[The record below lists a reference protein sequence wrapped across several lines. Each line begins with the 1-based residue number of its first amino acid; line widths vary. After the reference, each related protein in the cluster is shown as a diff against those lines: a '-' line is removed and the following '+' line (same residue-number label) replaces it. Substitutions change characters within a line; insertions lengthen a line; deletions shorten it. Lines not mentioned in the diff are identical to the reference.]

1 MEPAVF
7 RRSEEDDPA
16 SFPQIAHHRVGGA
29 GAGTDVQGRSPPRGR
44 CRREA
49 AVSQRTTALVQ
60 ASPQEAVMV
69 TLTCPPVVF
78 RLVMVP
84 SLVTGATVGTLLV
97 QTTVPA
103 APSGE
108 SVGVK

>member
-1 MEPAVF
+1 MLGPERTFRPFSAPRTVPA
-7 RRSEEDDPA
+7 
-16 SFPQIAHHRVGGA
+16 
-29 GAGTDVQGRSPPRGR
+29 
-44 CRREA
+44 EA

>member
-1 MEPAVF
+1 
-7 RRSEEDDPA
+7 
-16 SFPQIAHHRVGGA
+16 
-29 GAGTDVQGRSPPRGR
+29 
-44 CRREA
+44 
-49 AVSQRTTALVQ
+49 
-60 ASPQEAVMV
+60 MV